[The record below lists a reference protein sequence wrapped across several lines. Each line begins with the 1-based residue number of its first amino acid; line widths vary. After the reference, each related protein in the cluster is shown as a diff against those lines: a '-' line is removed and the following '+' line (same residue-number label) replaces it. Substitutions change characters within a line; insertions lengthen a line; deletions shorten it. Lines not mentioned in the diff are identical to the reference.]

1 MEGMKRSLV
10 CLLSVA
16 GLTLGF
22 SVPAFAQ
29 DPQSA
34 TPARELAQLLAD
46 KKLDSIA
53 ARVPGSPDEFAA
65 ALAFPGQMIVVWA
78 KFSAPAMLNEKII
91 KREYREAYL
100 DLNSASTPA
109 SRHFVTDLGAD
120 GLRKGGKNQPADS
133 HEVAAKNMR
142 FDGSWKEDKMSESD
156 YVKAH
161 ADADAAYS
169 KVLAIL
175 IAQMKQPS

>member
-1 MEGMKRSLV
+1 MEGMKRCLFS
-10 CLLSVA
+10 LLSVA
-16 GLTLGF
+16 GLALSLTA
-22 SVPAFAQ
+22 PAFAQ

-34 TPARELAQLLAD
+34 APARELAQLLAD

-65 ALAFPGQMIVVWA
+65 ALVFPGQMIVVWA

-91 KREYREAYL
+91 KREFKEAYL
-100 DLNSASTPA
+100 DLNSASTPD

-120 GLRKGGKNQPADS
+120 GIRKGGKNQPADS
-133 HEVAAKNMR
+133 HDMVAKNMR
-142 FDGSWKEDKMSESD
+142 FDGSWKEDKMSEAD
-156 YVKAH
+156 YLKAH
-161 ADADAAYS
+161 TDADAAYA

-175 IAQMKQPS
+175 IEQIKKPS